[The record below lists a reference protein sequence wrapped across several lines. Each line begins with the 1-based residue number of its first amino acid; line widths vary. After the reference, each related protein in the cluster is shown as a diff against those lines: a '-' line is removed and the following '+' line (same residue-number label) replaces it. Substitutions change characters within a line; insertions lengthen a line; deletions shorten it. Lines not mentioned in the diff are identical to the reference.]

1 MKKIIAILFCSI
13 ALLQGCSKGD
23 QSTAP
28 ASLNDAASPAQAKKA
43 VEEKKAAAAPK
54 ANKSLPIEEYQEL
67 NSGKQLLFTYVGI
80 STMPVD
86 YEKIATTI
94 SNEYR
99 GQSDEFKKRDILN
112 ALKPGVEKEIA
123 KAKEGRYFFM
133 DLDGKIDKYDFNTK
147 SFTITELNDSASY
160 RYFYDL
166 SEYRLSLINS
176 ANFSKLAISDENQAR
191 SIEGLRS
198 KYQGLKTRVY
208 FFAADTK
215 LGETTVLGEITKVR
229 VLDGK
234 GNLLIEI

>member
-1 MKKIIAILFCSI
+1 MKKIIAILFCAS
-13 ALLQGCSKGD
+13 AMLQACSKSD
-23 QSTAP
+23 QNTAP
-28 ASLNDAASPAQAKKA
+28 VSLNDAASPAQAKKA
-43 VEEKKAAAAPK
+43 VEEQKAAAAPK
-54 ANKSLPIEEYQEL
+54 ANKSLPMEQYQEL
-67 NSGKQLLFTYVGI
+67 NSGKQLLFTYLGI

-86 YEKIATTI
+86 YEKIAATI

-99 GQSDEFKKRDILN
+99 SQSDEFKKRDILN
-112 ALKPGVEKEIA
+112 ALKPGVEKEVA

-147 SFTITELNDSASY
+147 SFAITEFNDSSSY

-166 SEYRLSLINS
+166 SEYRLNFINS
-176 ANFSKLAISDENQAR
+176 ANFSKLAIADENQAR

-229 VLDGK
+229 VLDSK
-234 GNLLIEI
+234 GNVLAEI